1 MSLLRAA
8 MTETKNQYADMPAS
22 VDALDQLAGK
32 LDAVRDAN
40 LDHHETL
47 IREAAARGA
56 RLVGLGELFPG
67 PYFAL
72 ERKDLW
78 LGLAEDP
85 DEGPTARRMSSLAAE
100 LELVIVAPMFEQTK
114 AGRRYNTA
122 LVFDADGKKLGQYRK
137 SHIPFGTNEQG
148 SFVETHY
155 YGRSDE
161 APFFPVFDTAIG
173 RLGVAIC
180 YDRHF
185 EGVMASLAANGAQV
199 VMSPAVTFGAKS
211 ERMWEIEFEV
221 DAARHRLF
229 IGGSNRKGVEPPWTI
244 EYFGRSHF
252 VGPDGRLPDLAADH
266 PELVISDLDVE
277 SLSGPCSSGWD
288 LARDRRPAIYTKR

>member
-1 MSLLRAA
+1 MSLVRAA

-40 LDHHETL
+40 LDHHEAL

-85 DEGPTARRMSSLAAE
+85 DDGPTARRMSSLAAE

-122 LVFDADGKKLGQYRK
+122 LVFDADGAKLGQYRK

-155 YGRSDE
+155 YGRGDE

-266 PELVISDLDVE
+266 PELVISDLDVD

-288 LARDRRPAIYTKR
+288 LARDRRPAIYTRS